1 MTIWK
6 KFKALA
12 SGIELNRQ
20 VPRHPAHLW
29 YVLLSFLTILAA
41 LVMHGNVHFT
51 LVTALLIFP
60 LGLVVYIPYRYF
72 NILSRMLLNTVIFGA
87 GCFWVLYSLKNG
99 VAVDRFLVEALALW
113 SLTFLVAGKSKGYFY
128 LLFIDILLL
137 LYGALL
143 PRLISL
149 DLTIGAFGV
158 ILILLFRNRT
168 GYLSGDMLL
177 PTPRRSL
184 RRTWHFCLI
193 FFILSGI
200 LALSPCYLVTDTR

>member
-12 SGIELNRQ
+12 SGIEFNRQ

-29 YVLLSFLTILAA
+29 YVLLTVLSILAA
-41 LVMHGNVHFT
+41 LVMHGSVHYT
-51 LVTALLIFP
+51 LLTALLVFP

-87 GCFWVLYSLKNG
+87 GCFWCMYRLKQNIPI
-99 VAVDRFLVEALALW
+99 DKMLVETLSLW
-113 SLTFLVAGKSKGYFY
+113 CLTFLVSGKSKGYFY

-143 PRLISL
+143 PRLFSL
-149 DLTIGAFGV
+149 YLTIAAFGV
-158 ILILLFRNRT
+158 LLILLARNRT

-177 PTPRRSL
+177 PTPPQSY
-184 RRTWHFCLI
+184 RRTWHIGAVFLL
-193 FFILSGI
+193 LSAVAFYFVFG
-200 LALSPCYLVTDTR
+200 